1 MKVYSLIYTFVAYIF
16 IVMADRRNI
25 FLSKGKS
32 WIADEYFTKLIKLSF
47 TSSGCCNVFLSDTT
61 EDSETL
67 FSQFRSIYPSNYLL
81 KSNTHDCHEF
91 FLLGSS
97 EEGIMESIKKIPL
110 LQWNTEILIIV
121 NNDISNDSRLL
132 NNSVYGIANINIV
145 SMSGMWI
152 LSKDY
157 IKPRVFTKVDRYK
170 EIQIN
175 DKVNFRGRE
184 LQVCSD
190 YIPPMT
196 YLNHTIQKTING
208 VQAEVYTMD
217 SDLDW
222 DGIEMRLFLIMAEKL
237 NFTWTL
243 RKPEGNYT
251 YGKRINDTYWT
262 SGIMQMIRDQKV
274 DLAFASIWLIL
285 DQETFVQLSEPW
297 YQLHIHFLVP
307 RPHRTT
313 GFLALKRPFSE
324 EVWLLLLSVLLLHSF
339 YTYVRTWIDPKFPKR
354 YRNFLIILTDLIGC
368 LLSMS
373 VPKSVGTTM
382 NKLQILFWQIT
393 GWLIITAYCSSLAA
407 RLASSGYEDRIDT
420 IEQFVQANLQ
430 WGKTGQPP
438 PFADFFD
445 LTNPHAAQLPNRY
458 RQVQNSTQL
467 RQFIMQGNYAIPG
480 IIIDTFFF
488 PTDYISNEDLKNYR
502 LMREPVGHFYA
513 VFAVQPWLL
522 KPINRIILWLKETG
536 IVIWH
541 LRDVIRRRDNYN
553 LREVLVEHDKY
564 DGHVQVLGL
573 MPLGAGF
580 SLLLVGMSIATFVFY
595 LELRRT
601 AKTTSVSNRLR
612 DIDKKHDA

>member
-1 MKVYSLIYTFVAYIF
+1 MNNL
-16 IVMADRRNI
+16 MADKRNI

-32 WIADEYFTKLIKLSF
+32 WITDEYFTKLIKLSF

-67 FSQFRSIYPSNYLL
+67 FSQFRSIYPSSYLL

-157 IKPRVFTKVDRYK
+157 IKPRVFTKVDSITIFFVKMQRYK
-170 EIQIN
+170 EIQVN
-175 DKVNFRGRE
+175 DKVNLHGRE

-251 YGKRINDTYWT
+251 YGYRINDTYWM
-262 SGIMQMIRDQKV
+262 GGVIQMIYDQKV
-274 DLAFASIWLIL
+274 DLAFAGIWLIL

-307 RPHRTT
+307 RPRRIT

-324 EVWLLLLSVLLLHSF
+324 EVWFLLLSALLLHSF
-339 YTYVRTWIDPKFPKR
+339 YTYVRAWIDPKFPKR
-354 YRNFLIILTDLIGC
+354 YRNFLIILTDLVGC

-373 VPKSVGTTM
+373 VPKSVGTTTH
-382 NKLQILFWQIT
+382 KLQILFWQT
-393 GWLIITAYCSSLAA
+393 AGWLIIVAYCSSLAA
-407 RLASSGYEDRIDT
+407 RLSSSEYEDRIDT

-430 WGKTGQPP
+430 WGQTGQPP

-467 RQFIMQGNYAIPG
+467 KQFIKQGNYAIPG
-480 IIIDTFFF
+480 KIMDTYLF
-488 PTDYISNEDLKNYR
+488 PTDYISNEDLKFITELQVDERTCGTLLCCFCRSTMASETDKQDHSPDKGNRHHY
-502 LMREPVGHFYA
+502 MA
-513 VFAVQPWLL
+513 FARCYSQ
-522 KPINRIILWLKETG
+522 TG
-536 IVIWH
+536 
-541 LRDVIRRRDNYN
+541 
-553 LREVLVEHDKY
+553 
-564 DGHVQVLGL
+564 
-573 MPLGAGF
+573 
-580 SLLLVGMSIATFVFY
+580 
-595 LELRRT
+595 
-601 AKTTSVSNRLR
+601 
-612 DIDKKHDA
+612 

>member
-1 MKVYSLIYTFVAYIF
+1 
-16 IVMADRRNI
+16 MADKRNI

-32 WIADEYFTKLIKLSF
+32 WITDEYFTKLIKLSF

-67 FSQFRSIYPSNYLL
+67 FSQFRSIYPSSYLL

-157 IKPRVFTKVDRYK
+157 IKPRVFTKVDSITIFFVKMQRYK
-170 EIQIN
+170 EIQVN
-175 DKVNFRGRE
+175 DKVNLHGRE

-251 YGKRINDTYWT
+251 YGYRINDTYWM
-262 SGIMQMIRDQKV
+262 GGVIQMIYDQKV
-274 DLAFASIWLIL
+274 DLAFAGIWLIL

-307 RPHRTT
+307 RPRRIT

-324 EVWLLLLSVLLLHSF
+324 EVWFLLLSALLLHSF
-339 YTYVRTWIDPKFPKR
+339 YTYVRAWIDPKFPKR
-354 YRNFLIILTDLIGC
+354 YRNFLIILTDLVGC

-373 VPKSVGTTM
+373 VPKSVGTTTH
-382 NKLQILFWQIT
+382 KLQILFWQT
-393 GWLIITAYCSSLAA
+393 AGWLIIVAYCSSLAA
-407 RLASSGYEDRIDT
+407 RLSSSEYEDRIDT

-430 WGKTGQPP
+430 WGQTGQPP

-467 RQFIMQGNYAIPG
+467 KQFIKQGNYAIPG
-480 IIIDTFFF
+480 KIMDTYLF

-502 LMREPVGHFYA
+502 LMKEPVGHFYA
-513 VFAVQPWLL
+513 AFAVQPWLL
-522 KPINRIILWLKETG
+522 KPINRIILRIKETG
-536 IVIWH
+536 IIIWH

-573 MPLGAGF
+573 MPLSAGF

-595 LELRRT
+595 LELKRT
-601 AKTTSVSNRLR
+601 AKTVSVRDRLR

>member
-1 MKVYSLIYTFVAYIF
+1 MNNL
-16 IVMADRRNI
+16 MADKRNI

-32 WIADEYFTKLIKLSF
+32 WITDEYFTKLIKLSF

-67 FSQFRSIYPSNYLL
+67 FSQFRSIYPSSYLL

-157 IKPRVFTKVDRYK
+157 IKPRVFTKVDSITIFFVKMQRYK
-170 EIQIN
+170 EIQVN
-175 DKVNFRGRE
+175 DKVNLHGRE

-251 YGKRINDTYWT
+251 YGYRINDTYWM
-262 SGIMQMIRDQKV
+262 GGVIQMIYDQKV
-274 DLAFASIWLIL
+274 DLAFAGIWLIL

-307 RPHRTT
+307 RPRRIT

-324 EVWLLLLSVLLLHSF
+324 EVWFLLLSALLLHSF
-339 YTYVRTWIDPKFPKR
+339 YTYVRAWIDPKFPKR
-354 YRNFLIILTDLIGC
+354 YRNFLIILTDLVGC

-373 VPKSVGTTM
+373 VPKSVGTTTH
-382 NKLQILFWQIT
+382 KLQILFWQT
-393 GWLIITAYCSSLAA
+393 AGWLIIVAYCSSLAA
-407 RLASSGYEDRIDT
+407 RLSSSEYEDRIDT

-430 WGKTGQPP
+430 WGQTGQPP

-467 RQFIMQGNYAIPG
+467 KQFIKQGNYAIPG
-480 IIIDTFFF
+480 KIMDTYLF

-502 LMREPVGHFYA
+502 LMKEPVGHFYA
-513 VFAVQPWLL
+513 AFAVQPWLL
-522 KPINRIILWLKETG
+522 KPINRIILRIKETG
-536 IVIWH
+536 IIIWH

-573 MPLGAGF
+573 MPLSAGF

-595 LELRRT
+595 LELKRT
-601 AKTTSVSNRLR
+601 AKTVSVRDRLR